1 MYPGMQFNYEVV
13 AVLKNYAEYPTDEA
27 WTVKLTDG
35 KHPYYF
41 SSQNGKQYIRLTQNL
56 ERTLTL
62 TALATPDNSSST
74 KYLRSAQY
82 KSETYLPSQW
92 RDNPGSAKDEDGL
105 PLGTLKQ
112 DGDTEYVTYTGQT
125 AESFEATVKFSFAPG
140 SRATAASTAARPT
153 ASCCW
158 QNIWAMTKS
167 TAYL

>member
-1 MYPGMQFNYEVV
+1 M
-13 AVLKNYAEYPTDEA
+13 
-27 WTVKLTDG
+27 
-35 KHPYYF
+35 
-41 SSQNGKQYIRLTQNL
+41 
-56 ERTLTL
+56 TL

-92 RDNPGSAKDEDGL
+92 RDHNGGSGKDEDGL
-105 PLGTLKQ
+105 PLGKLNK
-112 DGDTEYVTYTGQT
+112 DGDTEFVTYTGQT
-125 AESFEATVKFSFAPG
+125 AESFEATVKFSFTPG